1 MKKFEGDVEVVVKEC
16 WHHDL
21 YGDTPPEKCKG
32 CVHFNKCEINFPEDW
47 VLDAKGFITE
57 SLQGPFFEF
66 FEIDLEEWTEK
77 FY

>member
-1 MKKFEGDVEVVVKEC
+1 M
-16 WHHDL
+16 
-21 YGDTPPEKCKG
+21 
-32 CVHFNKCEINFPEDW
+32 HFNKCEINFPEDW
-47 VLDAKGFITE
+47 VLDDKGFITE